1 MGFYIVEW
9 DIIMNYAA
17 KITGHSGKKMVKY
30 QTDFIIIKKNPGRIE
45 FYYIFEKR
53 KEFFS

>member
-1 MGFYIVEW
+1 MGFYTVEW

>member
-1 MGFYIVEW
+1 
-9 DIIMNYAA
+9 MNYAA
-17 KITGHSGKKMVKY
+17 KFSGHGGKKVVKY
-30 QTDFIIIKKNPGRIE
+30 QTDFIVNKKNPGRIG